1 MGNWYVHFSNGT
13 FGGLH
18 WGQAGDVPVPGDYD
32 GDNED
37 DVAIYRDGTWF
48 INKSRDGSY
57 AEAFGLSSDTPIP
70 KKYIP

>member
-1 MGNWYVHFSNGT
+1 
-13 FGGLH
+13 
-18 WGQAGDVPVPGDYD
+18 VPVPGDYD